1 MLNYQR
7 VHGPEIDN
15 ENTGHQQYEYVMGE
29 ILGCNG
35 NMSLAALGYIWIRW
49 IFSPTVWGFFT
60 HDRTDFF
67 FGGTYP
73 ATWPFAGNSDQDLRG
88 RPRQDTVLFG
98 LKNNLLLGGMSF

>member
-15 ENTGHQQYEYVMGE
+15 ENTGHQQYEYVVGE

-49 IFSPTVWGFFT
+49 FFSPTVWGFFT
-60 HDRTDFF
+60 HDRTFF
-67 FGGTYP
+67 FLVGHTPQHGH
-73 ATWPFAGNSDQDLRG
+73 
-88 RPRQDTVLFG
+88 
-98 LKNNLLLGGMSF
+98 LLGIATKIYGAGHGKILYCLV